1 MLVAGRAG
9 PEAGRA
15 DPDAG
20 RNDLDAGRNDPPY
33 RLVVL
38 DFDGTLADTF
48 PWFARVLPGVADRY
62 GFRRPTADE
71 VEALRALDARG
82 VMRRLGVAGWKLP
95 FIARHMHGLAA
106 RDAGA
111 LALFPGIPA
120 LLGRLREGGI
130 ALALV
135 SSNREDV
142 VRRVL
147 GPDCAGLIGHYACG
161 AGVFGK
167 ARRFAAVVRASG
179 VSPGRVLCLG
189 DELRDHAAAAR
200 AGLAFGAVT
209 WGYTRGPA
217 LAAAGP
223 AHLFAT
229 PEAVAA
235 ALLPPAA
242 RAA

>member
-1 MLVAGRAG
+1 MLVADRGG
-9 PEAGRA
+9 
-15 DPDAG
+15 
-20 RNDLDAGRNDPPY
+20 PPY

-48 PWFARVLPGVADRY
+48 PWFAGVLPGVADRY
-62 GFRRPTADE
+62 GFRRPAPDE

-82 VMRRLGVAGWKLP
+82 VMRRLGVPGWKLP

-106 RDAGA
+106 RDAGL
-111 LALFPGIPA
+111 LAPFPGIPA

-142 VRRVL
+142 ARRVL

-179 VSPGRVLCLG
+179 IAPSRVLCLG

-223 AHLFAT
+223 DHLFDT

-235 ALLPPAA
+235 ALLPAAA

>member
-1 MLVAGRAG
+1 MLV
-9 PEAGRA
+9 AGRA